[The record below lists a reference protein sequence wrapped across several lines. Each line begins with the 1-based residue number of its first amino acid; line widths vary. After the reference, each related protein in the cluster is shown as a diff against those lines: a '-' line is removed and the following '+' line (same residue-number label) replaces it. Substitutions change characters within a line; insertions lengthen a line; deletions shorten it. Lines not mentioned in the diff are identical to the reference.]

1 MFKWC
6 SVSYGICYCLPVG
19 VRLTQRKVKMSK
31 VKVVFEVE
39 VNDNETLNFKYFLQ
53 DLLET
58 STLPAL
64 SANLIPLTLNVT
76 QKRG

>member
-1 MFKWC
+1 MVF
-6 SVSYGICYCLPVG
+6 GILRNLISSPCE
-19 VRLTQRKVKMSK
+19 RKTYATKGKKMSK

-39 VNDNETLNFKYFLQ
+39 VNDNEALNFKYFLQ